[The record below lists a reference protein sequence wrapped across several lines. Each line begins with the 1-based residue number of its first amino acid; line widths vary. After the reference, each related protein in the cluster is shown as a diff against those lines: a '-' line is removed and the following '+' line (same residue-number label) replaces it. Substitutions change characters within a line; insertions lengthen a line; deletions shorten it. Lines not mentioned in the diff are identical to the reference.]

1 MRRFWRPRELAV
13 FHDLAYRLP
22 LAGVKVDTGF
32 EPRRAD
38 FAVAFLTGRRVIPPQ
53 AIHRPPVSSY
63 EELAL
68 VHTEPYLESLSRP
81 ETLAQIFSVDPP
93 EVRVDELLHTLR
105 LACGGTAKGARL
117 ALERRIPVLNTFGG
131 FHHAAPA
138 RGAGFCAI
146 NDIAVAIAL
155 VRQDGFSGPIA
166 ILDLD
171 AHPPDGLAECL
182 KADPRCWLGSLS
194 GSDWGPL
201 PKVDETV
208 LPQGCDDRAYLQA
221 LDALLSRMPKAEL
234 AFVIAGGDVL
244 AGDKLGLLG
253 LTLTGARARDLRV
266 HKALRETPSVWV
278 PGGGYQADA
287 WRVLAGTGAVLAGRS
302 RTRISESYDP
312 LRGYFESIVRTM
324 GRQFVQDQLLLDPE
338 DLDESLHQR
347 PHEHPKLLGVYSEEA
362 IEYALSRFGLLS
374 HLRRLGYQDL
384 RIEVG
389 DSNGADRFR
398 LLGKSEGVEHLLM
411 ETVLEK
417 QTIGTGTFLFSNW
430 FTLRHPRAQFS
441 AHRPQLPGQD
451 VPGLGLARE
460 AGEVLAIIAR
470 QLNLDGLVFRPSWYH
485 MAYAARYRFR
495 FINSQ
500 RQGRFEA
507 MLRDFKDIPLRDVTL
522 ALGEGRVLLNDQTY
536 RWEPDDMAYWLT
548 QPPDDADAVA
558 AERERDHF
566 RLGAS

>member
-1 MRRFWRPRELAV
+1 MPGALAV
-13 FHDLAYRLP
+13 H
-22 LAGVKVDTGF
+22 
-32 EPRRAD
+32 
-38 FAVAFLTGRRVIPPQ
+38 AV
-53 AIHRPPVSSY
+53 
-63 EELAL
+63 
-68 VHTEPYLESLSRP
+68 
-81 ETLAQIFSVDPP
+81 
-93 EVRVDELLHTLR
+93 
-105 LACGGTAKGARL
+105 
-117 ALERRIPVLNTFGG
+117 
-131 FHHAAPA
+131 HAARE
-138 RGAGFCAI
+138 RGWFAGGVLFI
-146 NDIAVAIAL
+146 
-155 VRQDGFSGPIA
+155 
-166 ILDLD
+166 DLHGYD
-171 AHPPDGLAECL
+171 NAPVEPG
-182 KADPRCWLGSLS
+182 
-194 GSDWGPL
+194 
-201 PKVDETV
+201 
-208 LPQGCDDRAYLQA
+208 QA

-253 LTLTGARARDLRV
+253 LTLAGARARDLRV
-266 HKALRETPSVWV
+266 RKALRETPSVWV

-302 RTRISESYDP
+302 RMRIPQSYDP
-312 LRGYFESIVRTM
+312 LRGYFEGIARTM
-324 GRQFVQDQLLLDPE
+324 GAQFVRDQVLLDAE

-347 PHEHPKLLGVYSEEA
+347 PHQHPKLLGVYSEQA

-374 HLRRLGYQDL
+374 HLRRLGYEDL

-389 DSNGADRFR
+389 EANGADRFR
-398 LLGKSEGVEHLLM
+398 LLGKSEGTEHLLM

-430 FTLRHPRAQFS
+430 FTLRHTRAQFS

-485 MAYAARYRFR
+485 MAYAGRYRFR

-536 RWEPDDMAYWLT
+536 RWEPDDMAYWLS

-558 AERERDHF
+558 AEREQDHF
-566 RLGAS
+566 RLAAS